1 MSDRMKPLAAGL
13 GTLIAALEK
22 RGQAGVELAD
32 KVRAALA
39 GDEKEH
45 VISVGYR
52 NETVVITVDSA
63 AWCPHIRY
71 AQSSVLEKL
80 RAAGETRFT
89 KLKVKVGARI
99 TE

>member
-1 MSDRMKPLAAGL
+1 MSDRMKPLSADL
-13 GTLIAALEK
+13 GDLLAALEK
-22 RGQAGVELAD
+22 RGQDSVDLAG

-45 VISVGYR
+45 VILASYR
-52 NETVVITVDSA
+52 NETLVITVDSA

-71 AQSSVLEKL
+71 AQNVLLDKL

-89 KLKVKVGARI
+89 KLKVKVGARF